1 MEYDFTYQRDTG
13 QYGLVLA
20 PEYQILAN
28 FLLEE
33 FAADATAVVQ
43 LIQQLKALTPFNDWR
58 YQGKEFVL
66 DVQQLEVML
75 QHNSLLHDHNSTT
88 EQQLLLEEQLQ
99 LDEHGLSCHCGL
111 EDLLKLLQDWQQF
124 IAV

>member
-1 MEYDFTYQRDTG
+1 MEYDFSYDSATK

-20 PEYQILAN
+20 AEFQILAN
-28 FLLEE
+28 FLLDE
-33 FAADATAVVQ
+33 FAVDSAALGQ
-43 LIQQLKALTPFNDWR
+43 LIQQLTALTAHDDWR

>member
-1 MEYDFTYQRDTG
+1 MEYDFSYDSATK

-20 PEYQILAN
+20 AEFQILAN
-28 FLLEE
+28 FLLDE
-33 FAADATAVVQ
+33 FAVDSAALGQ
-43 LIQQLKALTPFNDWR
+43 LIQQLTALTAHDDWR

-111 EDLLKLLQDWQQF
+111 EDLVKLLQDWQQF

>member
-1 MEYDFTYQRDTG
+1 MEYDFTYQRDTE

-20 PEYQILAN
+20 PEYQILAT
-28 FLLEE
+28 FLVEE
-33 FAADATAVVQ
+33 FAADATAVGQ

-58 YQGKEFVL
+58 YCGKEFVL
-66 DVQQLEVML
+66 EVHQAEVLL
-75 QHNSLLHDHNSTT
+75 QHNSLLQQDSSLT